1 MRSKNITSPEQKSF
15 KVQPK
20 ILDVKTKP
28 IPLMH
33 VRDSALSWCN
43 ASTSMQSDEAKLVLL
58 AKPPLSVKC
67 VNQGVFHM

>member
-1 MRSKNITSPEQKSF
+1 MLHRQNSF

-20 ILDVKTKP
+20 ILDAKTKK

-33 VRDSALSWCN
+33 VHDCALSWCN
-43 ASTSMQSDEAKLVLL
+43 ASTSIQSDEAKLVLL

-67 VNQGVFHM
+67 VNQSVPDM

>member
-1 MRSKNITSPEQKSF
+1 
-15 KVQPK
+15 
-20 ILDVKTKP
+20 
-28 IPLMH
+28 MH